1 MAGTPTGEVS
11 GDMSSRRPGSGG
23 VEQPVFHGVVP
34 FTMVDFPGKIALT
47 AYTLGCNFRCPIC
60 HNRQLALSLA
70 DGLPKSGI
78 EAVLEHV
85 RSRRGWIDGVCV
97 TGGEPL
103 LHKWIKDALQRFK
116 EEGLAV
122 KLDTNGCFP
131 DRLEECLS
139 AGCVDYVAM
148 DVKAPLTE
156 AEYSKSAGVAMA
168 RWLPKLRK
176 SMDIIK
182 SSGVNYEFRTI
193 CVPGVHTPESIGEIA
208 REISPCRRYVL
219 RAFRPMNTLDPAYE
233 RVPPPTAEEMSAC
246 FAAAR
251 EHMEEVHMDEAAA
264 DAGGSPFADGAA
276 PAPAGM

>member
-1 MAGTPTGEVS
+1 MSTGEAS
-11 GDMSSRRPGSGG
+11 GDMSSQRPGVGG
-23 VEQPVFHGVVP
+23 AKQPVFHGVVP

-47 AYTLGCNFRCPIC
+47 AYTIGCNLRCPIC

-70 DGLPKSGI
+70 DGLPESGI
-78 EAVLEHV
+78 EAALEHV

-131 DRLEECLS
+131 DRLKECLR

-156 AEYSKSAGVAMA
+156 TEYSESAGVPMA

-182 SSGVNYEFRTI
+182 SSDVDYEFRTI
-193 CVPGVHTPESIGEIA
+193 CVPGVHTPEGIGEIA
-208 REISPCRRYVL
+208 REISPCQRYVL

-233 RVPPPTAEEMSAC
+233 RVPPPTHAEMSAC
-246 FAAAR
+246 HEAASR
-251 EHMEEVHMDEAAA
+251 HIEKVHMDEPGACSSGFSSAN
-264 DAGGSPFADGAA
+264 GSRS
-276 PAPAGM
+276 